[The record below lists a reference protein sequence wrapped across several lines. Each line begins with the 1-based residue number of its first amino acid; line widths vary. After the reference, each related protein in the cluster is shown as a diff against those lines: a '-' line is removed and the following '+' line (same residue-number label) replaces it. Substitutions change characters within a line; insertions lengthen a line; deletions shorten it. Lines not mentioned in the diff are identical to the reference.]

1 MKSFREQ
8 RQAQTERNNGVTAD
22 VEALSH
28 MSESDLRALL
38 QQEAAKARANGTLT
52 TDTLRSFYDQMAPM
66 LSEDQRQKMRELLS
80 LIAK

>member
-38 QQEAAKARANGTLT
+38 QQGPPKQEQTAR
-52 TDTLRSFYDQMAPM
+52 
-66 LSEDQRQKMRELLS
+66 
-80 LIAK
+80 